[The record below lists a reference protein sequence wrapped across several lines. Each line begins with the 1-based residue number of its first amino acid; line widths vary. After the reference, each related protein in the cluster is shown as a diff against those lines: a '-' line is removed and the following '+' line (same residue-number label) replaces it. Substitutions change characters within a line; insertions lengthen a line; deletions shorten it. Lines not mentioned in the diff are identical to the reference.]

1 MGIFEYLDITKYV
14 LSGIPGEGLLLSYKA
29 ESFLVVFLVTAGVLA
44 LNLVISM
51 LVRDW
56 LETTRF
62 RKKKIKYFIHFI
74 CTWIHIFVLFYI
86 LYQLIGFGHQDLG
99 PCQKVV
105 SRKICEGKS
114 LTKKVLPNKR
124 LLHLN
129 TNGKLVPRKL

>member
-14 LSGIPGEGLLLSYKA
+14 LSGTPGEGLLFSYKA
-29 ESFLVVFLVTAGVLA
+29 ESFLVVFLVTAGILA
-44 LNLVISM
+44 LNIVISM

-56 LETTRF
+56 INTTRL
-62 RKKKIKYFIHFI
+62 RKKKIRYLIHFAF
-74 CTWIHIFVLFYI
+74 TWIHIFVLFYI

-105 SRKICEGKS
+105 SRKVCEGKS

-129 TNGKLVPRKL
+129 TNGKLVSQKL